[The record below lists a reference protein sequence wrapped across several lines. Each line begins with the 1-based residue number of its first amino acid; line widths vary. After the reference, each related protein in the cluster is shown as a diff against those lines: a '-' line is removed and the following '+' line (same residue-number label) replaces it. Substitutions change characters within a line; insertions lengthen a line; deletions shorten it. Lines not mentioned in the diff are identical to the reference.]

1 MKKLFEFEKFP
12 LSVCT
17 QEGDLSPLEEM
28 IPASICEDDFGLI
41 SFQPYLDP
49 VKIYISQHNSSIGQT
64 WIEHNN
70 KFAEYVY
77 NLEKHA
83 VTDVGGGSG
92 NIYKSYLQYNK
103 NVNWKIIDL
112 NPTLEDSNVQLI
124 KGLYDSKFISKGE
137 TVITSHFLEHQF
149 DFKLF
154 LSELRMREPKYHI
167 FSLPNFKYY
176 AKNKYSSTIMFEHPH
191 YLEEDYLD
199 HILKITGW
207 KILNKVY
214 FKDHSIFYTTEPT
227 TPINDNQKFDC
238 KDDILDLIKYY
249 KKRVEE
255 IKNLENFYVFGA
267 HFTYYYLLN
276 FGIKE
281 SQIKAVVDNDV
292 KKQNRRMY
300 GTNTRIISS
309 VELPKGAKLFLEM
322 GPYNEEIKSSLKDI
336 VYI

>member
-1 MKKLFEFEKFP
+1 MKTLFEFERFP

-17 QEGDLSPLEEM
+17 QDGDLSPLEEM

-41 SFQPYLDP
+41 SFLPYVDP
-49 VKIYISQHNSSIGQT
+49 KKIYLSQHNSSIGPT
-64 WIEHNN
+64 WTEHN
-70 KFAEYVY
+70 KRFAEYVY
-77 NLEKHA
+77 KVEKHA
-83 VTDVGGGSG
+83 VTDIGGGSG
-92 NIYKSYLQYNK
+92 NIYKSYLQHNT

-112 NPTLEDSNVQLI
+112 NPTLEDRNVQLI
-124 KGLYDSKFISKGE
+124 KGLYDSKYISKGE

-149 DFKLF
+149 DFKKF

-176 AKNKYSSTIMFEHPH
+176 AKNKYLATIMFEHPH

-207 KILNKVY
+207 KILNKAY
-214 FKDHSIFYTTEPT
+214 FNNHSIFYTTEPT
-227 TPINDNQKFDC
+227 KPTNDQQKFDC
-238 KDDILDLIKYY
+238 KDDIVDLIEYY
-249 KKRVEE
+249 KKRVEK
-255 IKNLENFYVFGA
+255 IKHLDGFYVFGA

-281 SQIKAVVDNDV
+281 IQIKAVVDNDV

-300 GTNTRIISS
+300 GTNTKTISS
-309 VELPKGAKLFLEM
+309 DELPNGAMLFLEM
-322 GPYNEEIKSSLKDI
+322 GPYNEEISRSLKDI